1 MARQAFRYVYPDA
14 KLRFEYTTSSSSL
27 QEKLGAAEGKEKKKA

>member
-1 MARQAFRYVYPDA
+1 MSRQAFRYCFPDK

-27 QEKLGAAEGKEKKKA
+27 QEKLGVDEDKAA